1 MPVIPATLETTEL
14 QLKANLGKVS
24 MRLYLSN
31 KLWTN
36 KQKTPK
42 SMAQVVDHLPT
53 YQKFNPQYHKEKAKR
68 K

>member
-1 MPVIPATLETTEL
+1 MPVIPATLEAAEL
-14 QLKANLGKVS
+14 QLKANLSKVS
-24 MRLYLSN
+24 MRLYLRN

-42 SMAQVVDHLPT
+42 SMAQVVDHLPSN
-53 YQKFNPQYHKEKAKR
+53 QNFNPQYHKEKARR